1 MKEISIIGA
10 TFYGNRGAE
19 AMLSTTIGRLREAP
33 PDDLQFNVFTYY
45 PKTDGDLINDNRVS
59 VYSST
64 PTHLVTLLFP
74 AAILY
79 RLFGVLRLTFLHQFF
94 PRSILSLARSE
105 VLICLAGV
113 SFVEGRTKFIPF
125 NIATILPAM
134 VLGVPVVK
142 FSQAMGPFK
151 SSVNRLAARVF
162 LGRCRQ
168 VFTRGE
174 TTNTY
179 LRDLFSDS
187 DRYQRADD
195 AAFLFKS
202 EDCLSQPAAGLEE
215 KLSELKVL
223 RQSGMTIVGVC
234 PSVVIAKRA
243 EAAGWDYH
251 QRIQELISGL
261 VEKGYAVALY
271 PNATRGEDMD
281 KTHNNDLPLL
291 AEIGKKLPS
300 NISKHVV
307 SFSGSLNAAQVHQ
320 IINACDVQAV
330 SRFHAMVA
338 SLASCIPVMVI
349 GWSHKYLE
357 VMERFGQED
366 MVLDYK
372 KGSVEPV
379 ITCIDRLVAEK
390 IERSQKISN
399 ALPGVQELTK
409 VQFDYIVQILKCDS

>member
-1 MKEISIIGA
+1 MKEISIVGA
-10 TFYGNRGAE
+10 SFYGNRGAE
-19 AMLSTTIGRLREAP
+19 AMLSTTMGRLRECCS
-33 PDDLQFNVFTYY
+33 DDLQFNIFTYY
-45 PKTDGDLINDNRVS
+45 PKSDSDLVSDSRVS
-59 VYSST
+59 VYSAT
-64 PTHLVTLLFP
+64 PAYLVMVLFP
-74 AAILY
+74 AALLF
-79 RLFGVLRLTFLHQFF
+79 RLLGILRLNIFQRFLPQ
-94 PRSILSLARSE
+94 SVLSLARSE

-142 FSQAMGPFK
+142 FSQAMGPFT
-151 SSVNRLAARVF
+151 SYVNRLAARAF

-174 TTNTY
+174 TTHSY
-179 LRDLFSDS
+179 LRDLFSAS

-202 EDCLSQPAAGLEE
+202 EDCLSHPVAGLEE
-215 KLSELKVL
+215 RLSVLKVL

-243 EAAGWDYH
+243 EAAGWDYY
-251 QRIQELISGL
+251 QRMQELISGL

-291 AEIGKKLPS
+291 TEIEKKLSS

-357 VMERFGQED
+357 VMERFGQQD
-366 MVLDYK
+366 MVFDYE

-379 ITCIDRLVAEK
+379 IDCIDRLIAEK
-390 IERSQKISN
+390 TERSQKIYN
-399 ALPGVQELTK
+399 ALPGVQELSK
-409 VQFDYIVQILKCDS
+409 VQFDYTVQLLKCGS

>member
-1 MKEISIIGA
+1 MKEISIVGA

-19 AMLSTTIGRLREAP
+19 AMLSTSMGRLREACP
-33 PDDLQFNVFTYY
+33 GDLNFNVFTYY
-45 PKTDGDLINDNRVS
+45 PKSDCDLVNDPRIS
-59 VYSST
+59 IYSST
-64 PTHLVTLLFP
+64 PAYLVMVLFP
-74 AAILY
+74 VAMLY
-79 RLFGVLRLTFLHQFF
+79 RLFGVLRLSFFHRFF
-94 PRSILSLARSE
+94 PQSILSLARSE

-151 SSVNRLAARVF
+151 SYINRMAARIF

-174 TTNTY
+174 TTHAY
-179 LRDLFSDS
+179 LRDLFSTS

-202 EDCLSQPAAGLEE
+202 EDCLSQQAAGLED
-215 KLSELKVL
+215 KLSELKIL
-223 RQSGMTIVGVC
+223 RQSGKTIVGVC

-243 EAAGWDYH
+243 ETAGWDYQ
-251 QRIQELISGL
+251 QRMQELISGL

-291 AEIGKKLPS
+291 AEIEKKLSS

-320 IINACDVQAV
+320 IINSCDVQAV

-357 VMERFGQED
+357 VMERFGQQD

-379 ITCIDRLVAEK
+379 IDCVDRLVAERT
-390 IERSQKISN
+390 ERAQQISN
-399 ALPGVQELTK
+399 ALPAVQKLSN
-409 VQFDYIVQILKCDS
+409 VQIDYIAKLLKCSA